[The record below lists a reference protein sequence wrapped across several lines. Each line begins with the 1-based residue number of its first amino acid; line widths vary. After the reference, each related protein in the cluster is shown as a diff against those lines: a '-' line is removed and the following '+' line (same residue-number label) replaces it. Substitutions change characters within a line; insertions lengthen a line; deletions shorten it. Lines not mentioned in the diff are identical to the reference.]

1 MTKSTRGRH
10 IESEPASDST
20 AAPDDHRNVLRLQIP
35 AAAAQLGML
44 RAITET
50 IMLTADFTLDVV
62 TDMRVALDEVATAMI
77 VAAVPGAVIDCE
89 FRYDAEAITVRV
101 ASVGATD
108 NAIDEDSFAWHVLGT
123 LTDSLEITPGTFDDR
138 LGGYPIL
145 VQFSRVRSDA
155 DDG

>member
-1 MTKSTRGRH
+1 MTKSARDKHLR
-10 IESEPASDST
+10 SVP
-20 AAPDDHRNVLRLQIP
+20 APD
-35 AAAAQLGML
+35 AAAASGERSNVLGLRIPADAGQLGML

-62 TDMRVALDEVATAMI
+62 TDLRVALDEVATALI
-77 VAAVPGAVIDCE
+77 VAAVPGALIDCE

-101 ASVGATD
+101 SSVGATD
-108 NAIDEDSFAWHVLGT
+108 NAIDEDGFAWHVLGT

-138 LGGYPIL
+138 CGGYPIL